1 MDKVFR
7 DPVHNLLGF
16 DRDRDQLVLELIE
29 TREVQR
35 LRQVKLMGTSYV
47 VYPGAD
53 HNRFSHSLGAA
64 FLMKRVIERMTTLGH
79 EPSYQRLV
87 EELREHRELM
97 TAAALCHD
105 IGHYPFSHLMESF
118 AEEHHERWTARLLRD
133 PASDVHQVLK
143 SANPDYP
150 ELIAQIVERTFK
162 PSFAVK
168 LISSQLDV
176 DRMDYLLRDSVHT
189 GVGYGRFDLEWLLHS
204 LRIVPRAEDWEIA
217 VDLEKGVRAVES
229 YVLARYYM
237 YQQVYHHKTGRAA
250 SAMLIRMLQRA
261 AELIETGEAPFVTDP
276 LRKLLLDVRTLSVD
290 EFVSLDDVS
299 LTYAVRQWTTAS
311 DPILSDLAQRF
322 LNRRIFKTIP
332 IEPGR
337 FEMQQEDF
345 AEAVQSAGYDPRYYL
360 VLDRAV
366 SDPYSDGLFRASH
379 DEVSES
385 IYLVDRRMRLHELS
399 EHSELIRA
407 VTNRL
412 TTHDRL
418 CLPGEVRPKV
428 EALFG

>member
-16 DRDRDQLVLELIE
+16 DRERDQLVLDLIE

-35 LRQVKLMGTSYV
+35 LRNIKLMGTSYV

-53 HNRFSHSLGAA
+53 HNRFSHSLGAT
-64 FLMKRVIERMTTLGH
+64 FLMKRVVDHMATLGQD
-79 EPSYQRLV
+79 PSYQHLV

-97 TAAALCHD
+97 MAAAICHD
-105 IGHYPFSHLMESF
+105 IGHYPFSHLLESF
-118 AEEHHERWTARLLRD
+118 TSEHHERWTARLLRD
-133 PASDVHQVLK
+133 PDSDVHGVLK
-143 SANPDYP
+143 AAHPDYP
-150 ELIAQIVERTFK
+150 EWIAQIVERRFT

-204 LRIVPRAEDWEIA
+204 LRIVPRADDWEIA
-217 VDLEKGVRAVES
+217 IDQEKGVRAVES

-250 SAMLIRMLQRA
+250 SAMLIRLLQRA
-261 AELIETGEAPFVTDP
+261 AELVRSETELFLTEP
-276 LRKLLLDVRTLSVD
+276 LRKLLCEVRTLSVD
-290 EFVSLDDVS
+290 EFVCLDDVA
-299 LTYAVRQWTTAS
+299 LTYAVRRWTEAA
-311 DPILSDLAQRF
+311 DPILADLARRF
-322 LNRRIFKTIP
+322 LERKVFKTIP

-337 FEMQQEDF
+337 YEMMRDDL
-345 AEAVQSAGYDPRYYL
+345 AEVAQSHGFDPCYYL

-366 SDPYSDGLFRASH
+366 SDPYSDGLFKASRE
-379 DEVSES
+379 EVSES

-418 CLPGEVRPKV
+418 CLPAELRPQI
-428 EALFG
+428 EALLG